1 MELTIQTFAMFD
13 LRTDKKKKK
22 MVRQEDGYSLDIT
35 IAVKTLG
42 SVCFKKQ

>member
-13 LRTDKKKKK
+13 LRTDKKKK
-22 MVRQEDGYSLDIT
+22 MVRQKDGYSLDIT

>member
-13 LRTDKKKKK
+13 LRTDKKKK
-22 MVRQEDGYSLDIT
+22 MVRQKDSYSHDIT

>member
-13 LRTDKKKKK
+13 LRTDKKKK
-22 MVRQEDGYSLDIT
+22 MVRQEDGCSLDIT